1 MINKVS
7 LIGLVDSPYTWGV
20 VGFLVGIIL
29 GVTTLSVWLVAIGLG
44 IFLIYLGIHGQAH
57 NQTEGRLFAAG
68 PLYMMS
74 WVLGFIINALIF

>member
-7 LIGLVDSPYTWGV
+7 LIGLVDSPYARGV
-20 VGFLVGIIL
+20 VGFLVAIIL

-44 IFLIYLGIHGQAH
+44 IFLIYLGIHGQAQ

-68 PLYMMS
+68 PSYMMS

>member
-44 IFLIYLGIHGQAH
+44 ILLIYLGIHGQAH
-57 NQTEGRLFAAG
+57 NQTEVRLFAAG

>member
-1 MINKVS
+1 M
-7 LIGLVDSPYTWGV
+7 IGLVDSPYAWGV

-44 IFLIYLGIHGQAH
+44 IFLIYLGIHGQAQ

-68 PLYMMS
+68 PSYMMS